1 MMIITYAMFQRKFA
15 RESQEAKQDTF
26 NRFHE
31 WLNKTFVS
39 SIPSEE
45 WQHIME
51 KDEAHNYAQSTRNA
65 MIVIPVM
72 IVLVELA
79 TLGMRI
85 VRKIVILVKDM
96 QLHTILRCTCLKKN
110 NISII
115 HCTYKYL
122 DKR

>member
-1 MMIITYAMFQRKFA
+1 MK
-15 RESQEAKQDTF
+15 K
-26 NRFHE
+26 
-31 WLNKTFVS
+31 
-39 SIPSEE
+39 E
-45 WQHIME
+45 WQHIIME
-51 KDEAHNYAQSTRNA
+51 EDEAHNYAQSTRNA
-65 MIVIPVM
+65 VIVIPVM

-96 QLHTILRCTCLKKN
+96 QLHTILRCMCLKKN
-110 NISII
+110 TSII